1 VNASGGAVL
10 GVDLGGTKCHAV
22 LVDGTGRVVDEVY
35 RSSDHLPDPVD
46 VLLGAIGDLRASA
59 AACGLGV
66 RGIAVGVPAF
76 IDPDT
81 GLVVGG
87 WNLGWD
93 RFDLRS
99 RLDAVLTEPYTV
111 DNDVNLAALGEARV
125 GVGQGARCF
134 ATVAIGTG
142 LGGAVVVDGQVLR
155 GRHGAAGEFGFL
167 LADRGQL
174 GRRGLMG
181 MESRVGGPWIGARM
195 RELAPDSAV
204 LGAASVFAAAR
215 AGDPVAGEVVTEVL
229 EHVAMTVVDVTAVVD
244 PELVVLDGSVG
255 RALAPYLDRL
265 VGLVEPSVLYP
276 PDIRVSTLAPTS
288 TLAGAVA
295 EGWRVG
301 AQPG

>member
-1 VNASGGAVL
+1 VSTTDAAVL

-22 LVDGTGRVVDEVY
+22 LVDGSGRVVDEVY
-35 RSSDHLPDPVD
+35 RNSDHLPDPVD
-46 VLLGAIGDLRASA
+46 VLLGVIGDLRASA
-59 AACGLGV
+59 AACRLEV
-66 RGIAVGVPAF
+66 SGIAIGVPAF
-76 IDPDT
+76 IDPDS

-93 RFDLRS
+93 RFDLRA
-99 RLDAVLTEPYTV
+99 RLGAVLPEPFTI
-111 DNDVNLAALGEARV
+111 DNDVNLAALGEARS
-125 GVGQGARCF
+125 GAGQGARCF

-204 LGAASVFAAAR
+204 LGAAAVFAAASD
-215 AGDPVAGEVVTEVL
+215 GDPIAVQVLTELV
-229 EHVAMTVVDVTAVVD
+229 EHVAMTIVDVTAVVD
-244 PELVVLDGSVG
+244 PEVVVLDGSVG
-255 RALAPYLDRL
+255 RALGPYLAQL
-265 VGLVEPSVLYP
+265 VELVEPSVLYP
-276 PDIRVSTLAPTS
+276 PDVRISTLAPNS

-295 EGWRVG
+295 EAWRVG
-301 AQPG
+301 APAG

>member
-1 VNASGGAVL
+1 MRATDAAVL

-22 LVDGTGRVVDEVY
+22 LADGSGRVVDEVY
-35 RSSDHLPDPVD
+35 RNSDHLPDPVD
-46 VLLGAIGDLRASA
+46 VLLGVIGDLRASA
-59 AACGLGV
+59 AACRLAV
-66 RGIAVGVPAF
+66 CGIAIGVPAF
-76 IDPDT
+76 IDPDS

-93 RFDLRS
+93 RFDLRA
-99 RLDAVLTEPYTV
+99 RLDAVLSEPYTI
-111 DNDVNLAALGEARV
+111 DNDVNLAALGEARS
-125 GVGQGARCF
+125 GAGQGARCF

-204 LGAASVFAAAR
+204 LGAAAVFAAASD
-215 AGDPVAGEVVTEVL
+215 GDPIAVQVLTELV
-229 EHVAMTVVDVTAVVD
+229 EHVAMTIVDVTAVVD
-244 PELVVLDGSVG
+244 PEVVVLDGSVG
-255 RALAPYLDRL
+255 RSLGPYLGQL
-265 VGLVEPSVLYP
+265 VELVEPSVLYP
-276 PDIRVSTLAPTS
+276 PDVRISTLAPNS

-295 EGWRVG
+295 EAWRVG
-301 AQPG
+301 APAG